1 MSGIKYD
8 KEILENVLHTLENEK
23 IRAEAEADARK
34 LKIYGA
40 LPRIAELD
48 AELRTTVFDVIRA
61 SFGKGEDTAAL
72 IARAKE
78 KNLALVAERKKLL
91 SEANIPENALL
102 PRYSCEVCSDSGYTG
117 GELCPCVIARY
128 RRAVA
133 DEINKRLVLKKCNF
147 AEFDISRYPEN
158 GTALSP
164 RAHMR
169 EVLQFARDYAE
180 GFGEDS
186 ENLFLTGGPG
196 LGKTFL
202 ASCIARRVAD
212 RGFSVVFG
220 TAFSILGEYEAVKFG
235 RSDGNT
241 GVYETCDLL
250 VIDDVGREMKTP
262 FTVAALFNIVNMR
275 QNADKKTVIIS
286 SNEENDIIKDYG
298 AAFFSRI
305 KGDFIKLEFLGNDMR
320 RN

>member
-23 IRAEAEADARK
+23 IRAEAEAEARK

-40 LPRIAELD
+40 LPRVAELD

-61 SFGKGEDTAAL
+61 SFGKGEDTASL

-91 SEANIPENALL
+91 EDANIPENALL

-117 GELCPCVIARY
+117 GELCPCVISRY
-128 RRAVA
+128 RRTVA
-133 DEINKRLVLKKCNF
+133 DEINKKLVLKKCDF
-147 AEFDISRYPEN
+147 EEFDISRYPEN
-158 GTALSP
+158 GTAMSP
-164 RAHMR
+164 RAQMR

-180 GFGEDS
+180 SFGTES
-186 ENLFLTGGPG
+186 ENIFLTGGPG

-212 RGFSVVFG
+212 RGFSVIFG
-220 TAFSILGEYEAVKFG
+220 TAFSVLGEYEAVKFG
-235 RSDGNT
+235 RSDANT
-241 GVYETCDLL
+241 DVYETCDLL
-250 VIDDVGREMKTP
+250 ILDDVGREMKTP
-262 FTVAALFNIVNMR
+262 FTIAALFNIVNMR

-286 SNEENDIIKDYG
+286 SCEEKDIKKDYSP
-298 AAFFSRI
+298 AFLSRI

-320 RN
+320 QK

>member
-1 MSGIKYD
+1 MSGMKYD
-8 KEILENVLHTLENEK
+8 KEILENVLHSLENEK
-23 IRAEAEADARK
+23 IRAEADAEARK

-40 LPRIAELD
+40 MPRVAEID
-48 AELRTTVFDVIRA
+48 AALRTTVFDVIRA
-61 SFGKGEDTAAL
+61 SFGKNEDTATL

-91 SEANIPENALL
+91 AEANIPESALE
-102 PRYSCEVCSDSGYTG
+102 PGYSCEVCNDSGYTG
-117 GELCPCVIARY
+117 GELCPCVITRY

-133 DEINKRLVLKKCNF
+133 DEINKKLVLKKSDF

-158 GTALSP
+158 GAALSP
-164 RAHMR
+164 RAQMR
-169 EVLQFARDYAE
+169 EVLEFSRDYAE
-180 GFGEDS
+180 SFGAES

-220 TAFSILGEYEAVKFG
+220 TAFSVLGEYEAVKFG
-235 RSDGNT
+235 RSDENT
-241 GVYETCDLL
+241 DIYETCDLL
-250 VIDDVGREMKTP
+250 ILDDVGREMKTP

-275 QNADKKTVIIS
+275 LNADKKTVIIS
-286 SNEENDIIKDYG
+286 SCEENDIIKDYG
-298 AAFFSRI
+298 PAFFSRI